1 MTRAVVLGG
10 GFAGSLAGAVLA
22 RHADD
27 VIVIEND
34 HYPSVPRARR
44 GLPQSQHSHVLVA
57 GGARAL
63 QELLPGT
70 LEELFA
76 RGAHHRRLPGDALIL
91 AAVGWFRRLDTGA
104 YLISCSRGLLDQVV
118 RKRALGAVSTWTG
131 TRALAAVS
139 TWTGTRALGLVGDAR
154 RVTGVSVSREGAA
167 PETIEADLVVDA
179 TGRRSKAPRWLAE
192 LGGAEIE
199 ETTVSTGLA
208 YSTRVY
214 QAPAELTGEMPAIM
228 LHPRPVAGRPGQGA
242 TLFPIEDGR
251 WIVTLTG
258 TRGGEPPADERG
270 FADFARSL
278 RDPIVADLMAAAT
291 PLGGIRPYRDTSN
304 RRRYFERAR
313 LPAGFVAIGDAV
325 VAVNPVHSHG
335 MSVAALSTLR
345 LDRELTRR
353 GFDPAASAELQA
365 AMMAEA
371 ESSWRMALAQDAGLA
386 GRVAVAEGAGPA
398 GRREATAFE
407 REILARRTRALLSS
421 PELAADFFRTQTLM
435 PVRAEKDGSAVARA
449 LTGEPDPLLTT
460 REAVMQYPALHAWWD
475 ALNRV
480 RGGREP
486 SLR

>member
-10 GFAGSLAGAVLA
+10 GFAGTLAGAVLA
-22 RHADD
+22 RHVDD

-34 HYPSVPRARR
+34 HYPADPRARR

-91 AAVGWFRRLDTGA
+91 AAAGWFRRLDTGA

-118 RKRALGAVSTWTG
+118 RQRALGAVSTCTG
-131 TRALAAVS
+131 TRAPGAVS
-139 TWTGTRALGLVGDAR
+139 TWAGTRALGLVGDAS
-154 RVTGVSVSREGAA
+154 RVTGVSVSREDGA

-192 LGGAEIE
+192 IGGPEIE
-199 ETTVSTGLA
+199 ELTVSSGLA
-208 YSTRVY
+208 YSTRVF
-214 QAPAELTGEMPAIM
+214 QAPAELAGEIPAIM
-228 LHPRPVAGRPGQGA
+228 LHPRPSRGRPGQGA

-258 TRGGEPPADERG
+258 TRGGEPPTDERG

-291 PLGGIRPYRDTSN
+291 PLGGVRPYRDTSN
-304 RRRYFERAR
+304 RRRFFERAR
-313 LPAGFVAIGDAV
+313 PPAGFVAIGDAV

-335 MSVAALSTLR
+335 MSVAALGALR

-353 GFDPAASAELQA
+353 GLDPAATPELQA
-365 AMMAEA
+365 AMTAEA
-371 ESSWRMALAQDAGLA
+371 ESSWRMALAQD
-386 GRVAVAEGAGPA
+386 AGPA

-407 REILARRTRALLSS
+407 REILTRRTRALLSS
-421 PELAADFFRTQTLM
+421 PELAAEFFRAQTLM
-435 PVRAEKDGSAVARA
+435 PPRAEKDGSAVVRA

-460 REAVMQYPALHAWWD
+460 REAVMRYPALHAWWD
-475 ALNRV
+475 ALTRV

>member
-10 GFAGSLAGAVLA
+10 GFAGVLAAAVLA

-34 HYPSVPRARR
+34 HYPADPRARR
-44 GLPQSQHSHVLVA
+44 GLPQSRHSHVLVA

-70 LEELFA
+70 LEALFA
-76 RGAHHRRLPGDALIL
+76 RGAHRRRLPGDALIL
-91 AAVGWFRRLDTGA
+91 AAVGWFRRLDTEA

-118 RKRALGAVSTWTG
+118 RQRALGAVSTWPG
-131 TRALAAVS
+131 TQ
-139 TWTGTRALGLVGDAR
+139 ALGLVGDAS
-154 RVTGVSVSREGAA
+154 RVTGVAVRREGAP

-192 LGGAEIE
+192 LGVAEIE
-199 ETTVSTGLA
+199 EVTVSSGLA

-214 QAPAELTGEMPAIM
+214 QAPPELAGDTPAIM
-228 LHPRPVAGRPGQGA
+228 IHPRPASGRPGQGA
-242 TLFPIEDGR
+242 TLFPIEDDR

-258 TRGGEPPADERG
+258 TRGGEPPVDERG

-278 RDPIVADLMAAAT
+278 RDPIVAELMAAAT

-304 RRRYFERAR
+304 RRRFFERVR
-313 LPAGFVAIGDAV
+313 LPGGFVAIGDAV

-335 MSVAALSTLR
+335 MSVAALSALR

-353 GFDPAASAELQA
+353 GIGPSARLELQA
-365 AMMAEA
+365 AMAAEA
-371 ESSWRMALAQDAGLA
+371 DTSWRMAVAQD
-386 GRVAVAEGAGPA
+386 RGPA
-398 GRREATAFE
+398 GREATAFE
-407 REILARRTRALLSS
+407 REILTRRTRALLSS
-421 PELAADFFRTQTLM
+421 PQLAAEFFGAQTLTST
-435 PVRAEKDGSAVARA
+435 RAPKDASAVVRA

-460 REAVMQYPALHAWWD
+460 EEAVKQHPALYEWWNS
-475 ALNRV
+475 ATRV
-480 RGGREP
+480 RAGGALSR
-486 SLR
+486 R